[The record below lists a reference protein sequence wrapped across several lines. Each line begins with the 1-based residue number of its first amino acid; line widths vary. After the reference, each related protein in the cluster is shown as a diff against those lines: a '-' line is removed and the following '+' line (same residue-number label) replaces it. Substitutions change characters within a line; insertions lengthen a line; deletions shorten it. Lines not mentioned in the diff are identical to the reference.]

1 MFKYL
6 IVAAALFGL
15 GLGAAPAAEMSLP
28 GATPSAASAETDSAM
43 GGARDDAA
51 FGSTLHAASER
62 GADTARPAL
71 QPDGANETR
80 KAEAAHAPL
89 GIDMSG
95 GNAAHA
101 HPHTHWQSL
110 LPGVMK

>member
-6 IVAAALFGL
+6 IVAAAIFGL
-15 GLGAAPAAEMSLP
+15 GLCAASAAEMSLP

-51 FGSTLHAASER
+51 FGSAMQASTER
-62 GADTARPAL
+62 GADTARPHL
-71 QPDGANETR
+71 QPDIVNETR
-80 KAEAAHAPL
+80 KSEAVRAPL
-89 GIDMSG
+89 GVDMSG
-95 GNAAHA
+95 GDALHR